1 VFNVVKARST
11 RCSKEQ
17 QGDNDDF
24 EQAKALQVQARLL
37 IGLILDQKDKVTA
50 KTRRR
55 GELPRVPEVPKS

>member
-1 VFNVVKARST
+1 VLDEVKTGSSRRSQ
-11 RCSKEQ
+11 RQ
-17 QGDNDDF
+17 QSERDDF
-24 EQAKALQVQARLL
+24 QQAKALQVQARLL